1 MTPEQNYQEILE
13 HTRQMLEF
21 ARQQDWNALTAAG
34 ERQRALV
41 ESAAAHQRAI
51 YGPEKQRLAA
61 TIAEIEKI
69 NAEIIERV
77 QAWQQ
82 HVKIL
87 LRLNKPSA
95 SPAAASS

>member
-1 MTPEQNYQEILE
+1 MTPEQSYQEILE

-34 ERQRALV
+34 ERQRVLV
-41 ESAAAHQRAI
+41 ENAISDQRAV
-51 YGPEKQRLAA
+51 YGPEKQRLAT

-69 NAEIIERV
+69 NAEIVERA
-77 QAWQQ
+77 QTWQQ

-95 SPAAASS
+95 SPAATSS